1 MSGFQDVTQT
11 QVFNDV
17 IAGSLLTIVKFQS
30 ELCVICRKLDPML
43 YAVGKGFET
52 SLLICEADV
61 EENTALADRLNIRSL
76 PTLIMFKSGAEKGR
90 LQGFQT
96 ARMLR
101 NWISP
106 ILNGPDNEY

>member
-1 MSGFQDVTQT
+1 MSGFRDVTQT
-11 QVFNDV
+11 QLFDEV
-17 IAGSLLTIVKFQS
+17 IAGSLHTIVKFQS

-43 YAVGKGFET
+43 DAVGKSFET

-61 EENTALADRLNIRSL
+61 EENTELAERLNIRSL
-76 PTLIMFKSGAEKGR
+76 PTLIMFKNGAEKGR

-106 ILNGPDNEY
+106 ILNGLENEH